1 MRNDET
7 QNTTIAFQ
15 DSPERRKST
24 SLPLSNEYIRAN
36 CDYFSYVFHIR
47 IIAFYCKNSII
58 VFKNDRRCTISKII
72 DGKSLSK
79 DIEQELAKE
88 VEEIKKHGITPSLSI
103 LQVGDNKASETYA
116 RSIRKRAEKLGV
128 YAEHFRMN
136 EESSEEDVLSA
147 IKKLNERKEINGII
161 VELPLPKNIDSK
173 KVLATINPD
182 KDIDA
187 FHPINMGRLLEGNP
201 MFIPATAQSVI
212 ETIKRTTS
220 IDGKSAVVI
229 GRSNIVGKP
238 AALLLLAENATVTIC
253 HSHTKNL
260 PLVAS
265 KADIL
270 VVSTGRP
277 KMINRH
283 FVKRGAVVIDVG
295 INKVNGKIVGDVD
308 FDDVVD
314 VAGAITPVPGGIG
327 VLTTLML
334 IKNTIKAAK
343 IQNNLE

>member
-1 MRNDET
+1 M
-7 QNTTIAFQ
+7 
-15 DSPERRKST
+15 
-24 SLPLSNEYIRAN
+24 
-36 CDYFSYVFHIR
+36 
-47 IIAFYCKNSII
+47 
-58 VFKNDRRCTISKII
+58 
-72 DGKSLSK
+72 G
-79 DIEQELAKE
+79 
-88 VEEIKKHGITPSLSI
+88 EE
-103 LQVGDNKASETYA
+103 A
-116 RSIRKRAEKLGV
+116 
-128 YAEHFRMN
+128 
-136 EESSEEDVLSA
+136 SEEDVLSA

-173 KVLATINPD
+173 KVLTTINPD

-201 MFIPATAQSVI
+201 IFIPATAQSVI

-238 AALLLLAENATVTIC
+238 AALLLLTENATVTIC

-277 KMINRH
+277 KMINRR

-343 IQNNLE
+343 IQNNIE

>member
-1 MRNDET
+1 MSEDAAE
-7 QNTTIAFQ
+7 A
-15 DSPERRKST
+15 
-24 SLPLSNEYIRAN
+24 
-36 CDYFSYVFHIR
+36 
-47 IIAFYCKNSII
+47 
-58 VFKNDRRCTISKII
+58 
-72 DGKSLSK
+72 
-79 DIEQELAKE
+79 DI
-88 VEEIKKHGITPSLSI
+88 
-103 LQVGDNKASETYA
+103 
-116 RSIRKRAEKLGV
+116 
-128 YAEHFRMN
+128 
-136 EESSEEDVLSA
+136 LSA
-147 IKKLNERKEINGII
+147 IKKLNERKDINGII
-161 VELPLPKNIDSK
+161 VELPLPKSIDSK
-173 KVLATINPD
+173 KILTAIDPN

-187 FHPINMGRLLEGNP
+187 FHPVNMGRLLEGNP
-201 MFIPATAQSVI
+201 MFVPATAQSVI
-212 ETIKRTTS
+212 ETIKRTTE
-220 IDGKSAVVI
+220 IDGKSTVVI

-265 KADIL
+265 RADIL
-270 VVSTGRP
+270 VVSTGKP
-277 KMINRH
+277 KMVNRR

>member
-1 MRNDET
+1 
-7 QNTTIAFQ
+7 
-15 DSPERRKST
+15 
-24 SLPLSNEYIRAN
+24 
-36 CDYFSYVFHIR
+36 
-47 IIAFYCKNSII
+47 
-58 VFKNDRRCTISKII
+58 
-72 DGKSLSK
+72 
-79 DIEQELAKE
+79 
-88 VEEIKKHGITPSLSI
+88 
-103 LQVGDNKASETYA
+103 
-116 RSIRKRAEKLGV
+116 
-128 YAEHFRMN
+128 MN
-136 EESSEEDVLSA
+136 EETTETDILFA
-147 IKKLNERKEINGII
+147 IEKLNKRKDINGII
-161 VELPLPKNIDSK
+161 VELPLPKDIDSK
-173 KVLATINPD
+173 KVLTAIDPN

-212 ETIKRTTS
+212 ETIKRTTD

-238 AALLLLAENATVTIC
+238 AALLLLAENATVTMC

-265 KADIL
+265 RADIL
-270 VVSTGRP
+270 VVSTGKP
-277 KMINRH
+277 KMVDRR

-343 IQNNLE
+343 IQNNIE

>member
-1 MRNDET
+1 M
-7 QNTTIAFQ
+7 
-15 DSPERRKST
+15 
-24 SLPLSNEYIRAN
+24 
-36 CDYFSYVFHIR
+36 
-47 IIAFYCKNSII
+47 SI
-58 VFKNDRRCTISKII
+58 V
-72 DGKSLSK
+72 
-79 DIEQELAKE
+79 
-88 VEEIKKHGITPSLSI
+88 
-103 LQVGDNKASETYA
+103 QVGENKASETYA

-128 YAEHFRMN
+128 YAEHFRM
-136 EESSEEDVLSA
+136 SEDAAEADILSA
-147 IKKLNERKEINGII
+147 IKKLNERKDINGII
-161 VELPLPKNIDSK
+161 VELPLPKSIDSK
-173 KVLATINPD
+173 KILTAIDPN

-187 FHPINMGRLLEGNP
+187 FHPVNMGRLLEGNP
-201 MFIPATAQSVI
+201 MFVPATAQSVI
-212 ETIKRTTS
+212 ETIKRTTE
-220 IDGKSAVVI
+220 IDGKSTVVI

-265 KADIL
+265 RADIL

-277 KMINRH
+277 KMVNRR